1 MFLRPNPVVTVLQ
14 QISEHIRECHARAAD
29 ARRCAAVS
37 SDPERKAD
45 YEMAAQS
52 WCRLAD
58 SYAMSEQLERHL
70 LDWADNLAHRGE
82 WRPVNEAPFDRDLE
96 IAVIKDS
103 NPHALVF
110 PCRRILGGW
119 MKAETRERIKVRP
132 THWRDWREPSTD
144 AAGAGALR
152 TASAPRPR
160 EERA

>member
-1 MFLRPNPVVTVLQ
+1 MLQ
-14 QISEHIRECHARAAD
+14 SISEHIRECRARAAN
-29 ARRCAAVS
+29 ARRSAAAS

-45 YEMAAQS
+45 YELAAQS
-52 WCRLAD
+52 WRRLAD

-70 LDWADNLAHRGE
+70 IDWTTNLARRGE
-82 WRPVNEAPFDRDLE
+82 WRPISEAPFDRDLE
-96 IAVIKDS
+96 IAVIKGS

-132 THWRDWREPSTD
+132 THWRDWREGPVDATSAVSAGTPS
-144 AAGAGALR
+144 AAG
-152 TASAPRPR
+152 PR